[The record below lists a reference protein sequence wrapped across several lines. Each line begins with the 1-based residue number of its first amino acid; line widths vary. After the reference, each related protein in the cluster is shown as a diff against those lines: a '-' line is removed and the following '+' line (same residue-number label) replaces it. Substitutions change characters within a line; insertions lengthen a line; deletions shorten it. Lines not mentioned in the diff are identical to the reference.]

1 MLTHTLIPS
10 AFRNSLYPWS
20 GCGDLGRLR
29 DEVNRLFSTGS
40 AFPALN
46 VWSNDEEAIVKAE
59 LPGFESEDIEIAIE
73 GNTLSLSGSRELE
86 EVKEGEKLYHRERRT
101 GKFSRSLKLPVGVDA
116 DKVTAEFRNG
126 VLSIA
131 LPRAAEHKPK
141 KVEVKTS

>member
-1 MLTHTLIPS
+1 MLTHNSVPG
-10 AFRNSLYPWS
+10 AFRNSLYSWS
-20 GCGDLGRLR
+20 GCGDLDCLR
-29 DEVNRLFSTGS
+29 GEVNRLFSAGS

-59 LPGFESEDIEIAIE
+59 LPGFEPADIEIALE
-73 GNTLSLSGSRELE
+73 GRTLNLSGSRELE

>member
-1 MLTHTLIPS
+1 MLMHTLVPS

-20 GCGDLGRLR
+20 GCGDLDRLR
-29 DEVNRLFSTGS
+29 GEVNRLFSSGS

-59 LPGFESEDIEIAIE
+59 LPGFEPADIEIALE
-73 GNTLSLSGSRELE
+73 GSTLSLSGSRGLE
-86 EVKEGEKLYHRERRT
+86 EAKEGEKFYHRERRT
-101 GKFSRSLKLPVGVDA
+101 GKFSRFLKLPVGVDA
-116 DKVTAEFRNG
+116 DKVTAKFHNG

-141 KVEVKTS
+141 KIVVKTA